1 MQQAYLKAFELVR
14 RHVWRNYGEKVYLE
28 HEDAIKHE
36 LFFMLAEYIEF
47 SANDRLMHIREYN
60 DMGTREFLEMLLN
73 PFKTLDWLF
82 ENYVDVSRVIP
93 NDLLSGDS
101 LLH

>member
-1 MQQAYLKAFELVR
+1 MDFRLVKTVAGGDMYSVAGTPIIIPLYFDISCFLTQASSKSKEMELEPFE
-14 RHVWRNYGEKVYLE
+14 
-28 HEDAIKHE
+28 
-36 LFFMLAEYIEF
+36 
-47 SANDRLMHIREYN
+47 
-60 DMGTREFLEMLLN
+60 
-73 PFKTLDWLF
+73 TLDWLF

>member
-1 MQQAYLKAFELVR
+1 
-14 RHVWRNYGEKVYLE
+14 
-28 HEDAIKHE
+28 
-36 LFFMLAEYIEF
+36 
-47 SANDRLMHIREYN
+47 MHIREYN